1 MKTVVATA
9 AVLLGA
15 AGLASA
21 QDGRKMDEL
30 QREFERAMKGLQ
42 QKFDEER
49 GRMEK
54 EFRAAREKL
63 LRPQDD
69 ERRPD
74 FEKKPRPDFERKP
87 QSTDEL
93 LRRILERLDHLEKR
107 FDQDLPRFDFKK
119 LPDLPK
125 LEKEFEG
132 FREFA
137 PRWREFMPK
146 FKDEQFRFEFK
157 KKGDK
162 DDDDDKSEKSEKK
175 EKKLKKE
182 LEKKFEK
189 KEEEEKKDEK
199 KKF

>member
-49 GRMEK
+49 GRLEK

-63 LRPQDD
+63 LRPQD
-69 ERRPD
+69 D

-162 DDDDDKSEKSEKK
+162 DDDDKPEKPEKK
-175 EKKLKKE
+175 EKKA
-182 LEKKFEK
+182 EK
-189 KEEEEKKDEK
+189 KERKQEDKEDKDEK

>member
-15 AGLASA
+15 AGIASA

-49 GRMEK
+49 GRLEK
-54 EFRAAREKL
+54 EFRAQRDRL
-63 LRPQDD
+63 MRPQG
-69 ERRPD
+69 E
-74 FEKKPRPDFERKP
+74 PRPEFDKKP

-93 LRRILERLDHLEKR
+93 LRRILERLDRLEKR
-107 FDQDLPRFDFKK
+107 FDDMPRFDFKS
-119 LPDLPK
+119 LPFKNLPHDFK
-125 LEKEFEG
+125 DMPFKFDKEFEG

-146 FKDEQFRFEFK
+146 FKDEEFRFEFK

-162 DDDDDKSEKSEKK
+162 DDDDKPEKK
-175 EKKLKKE
+175 KVEKKKV
-182 LEKKFEK
+182 EK
-189 KEEEEKKDEK
+189 KEEKQEEKKQ
-199 KKF
+199 F

>member
-15 AGLASA
+15 AGIASA

-49 GRMEK
+49 GRLEK

-63 LRPQDD
+63 LRPQD
-69 ERRPD
+69 D

-162 DDDDDKSEKSEKK
+162 DDDDKPEKPEKK
-175 EKKLKKE
+175 EKKA
-182 LEKKFEK
+182 EK
-189 KEEEEKKDEK
+189 KERKQEDKEDKDEK

>member
-1 MKTVVATA
+1 MRTVVATA

-15 AGLASA
+15 AGIASA

-42 QKFDEER
+42 QKFEEER
-49 GRMEK
+49 GRLEK
-54 EFRAAREKL
+54 EFRAQREKL
-63 LRPQDD
+63 TRPH
-69 ERRPD
+69 EEPRPD
-74 FEKKPRPDFERKP
+74 FEKKRPEFDRKP

-93 LRRILERLDHLEKR
+93 LRRVLDRLDHLEKR
-107 FDQDLPRFDFKK
+107 FDEMPRFDFKS
-119 LPDLPK
+119 LPFKDLPRDFK
-125 LEKEFEG
+125 MPFDFHKFDREFEG

-146 FKDEQFRFEFK
+146 LKDEEFRFEFK

-162 DDDDDKSEKSEKK
+162 DDDDDKSEKKPEKK
-175 EKKLKKE
+175 KE
-182 LEKKFEK
+182 
-189 KEEEEKKDEK
+189 EK